1 MAPRRGDDQQWTMLQ
16 AEPAPPTPREAEPL
30 RSDRH
35 AFSFHGSGA
44 AFFAL
49 VFKNMLL
56 TLLSFGIY
64 LPWAKTERRKYLLQ
78 NVEIA
83 GHRLRYHGTG
93 RELLVGYAKVV
104 IGYLVFFGFPAL
116 LGKVAGSG
124 ASVTAQ
130 VVLGLA
136 LVALI
141 PYAVWGSQAYLLS
154 RTSYR
159 GARFRLQGDFRA
171 FVRVLVGGYF
181 LTLLTL
187 GFYAPVW
194 THRMYRELTNGSA
207 LGSRHFEYRGED
219 RVAFWLAMKGLG
231 LGLLTFGIYLFWYQ
245 AALQRYRFANT
256 HFDGAHGV
264 LEVTG
269 GELFQLF
276 LLQVFALTFSF
287 GLAFPWVTVYTLRF
301 YLARTRFEGS
311 IDFARIYGSDARGD
325 AAADGLADVFDV
337 GIAL

>member
-1 MAPRRGDDQQWTMLQ
+1 MLQ
-16 AEPAPPTPREAEPL
+16 AEPASSTPREAEP
-30 RSDRH
+30 RRIERH
-35 AFSFHGSGA
+35 DFSFHGSGA

-104 IGYLVFFGFPAL
+104 VGYVVFFGLPAL
-116 LGKVAGSG
+116 FGKLFGSA
-124 ASVTAQ
+124 ASVAAQ
-130 VVLGLA
+130 VVLALA
-136 LVALI
+136 LIALI
-141 PYAVWGSQAYLLS
+141 PYAIWGSQAYLLS

-159 GARFRLQGDFRA
+159 GVRFRLEGDFRA
-171 FVRVLVGGYF
+171 FVRMLVGGYF

-187 GFYAPVW
+187 GLYGPVW
-194 THRMYRELTNGSA
+194 THRIYRALTNGSA
-207 LGSRHFEYRGED
+207 LGSRHFVYRGED
-219 RVAFWLAMKGLG
+219 RVAFRLAMKGLA
-231 LGLLTFGIYLFWYQ
+231 LGLVTFGLYFFWYQ
-245 AALQRYRFANT
+245 AAIQRYRFANT
-256 HFDGAHGV
+256 EFDGARGV
-264 LEVTG
+264 LELTG
-269 GELFQLF
+269 GELLQLF

-301 YLARTRFEGS
+301 YLARTRFEGA

-325 AAADGLADVFDV
+325 AAADGLADAFDV